1 MTDQQPPTK
10 LGLTDAELT
19 AHPTAFASGAMKD
32 LFVVVSEPPIQMTR
46 YRLAIFDFDGTLADS
61 LPWFRA
67 SFQDM
72 ITRFD
77 LAPVGA
83 DEIEGL
89 RGMSGRQIMARL
101 NVPMWRLPAIVS
113 DMRKRKLA
121 AAGEISLFD
130 GVEEMLSDMQRLGI
144 RTAIVSSDTEESVR
158 RVLGPV
164 VALVS
169 RFDCGAAIFGKHR
182 KFRRVARQLG
192 IKPADTICIRDIE
205 AAGAAGMASG
215 AVAWGYAFPAALQ
228 AAGPTH
234 FFSSIAELT
243 HRLANAAAIAQ
254 DTHALQGCG

>member
-1 MTDQQPPTK
+1 
-10 LGLTDAELT
+10 
-19 AHPTAFASGAMKD
+19 
-32 LFVVVSEPPIQMTR
+32 MTR

-72 ITRFD
+72 IARFD

-89 RGMSGRQIMARL
+89 RMMTGRQIMARL

-130 GVEEMLSDMQRLGI
+130 GVGEMLSALQHSDI
-144 RTAIVSSDTEESVR
+144 KVAIVSSDSEESVR
-158 RVLGPV
+158 RVLGPM
-164 VALVS
+164 ASLIS
-169 RFDCGAAIFGKHR
+169 RFDCGAAVFGKHR
-182 KFRRVARQLG
+182 KFRRVARRLG
-192 IKPADTICIRDIE
+192 AKPAHTICIGDELRDIE
-205 AAGAAGMASG
+205 AARTAGMDSG
-215 AVAWGYAFPAALQ
+215 AVSWGYAFPAALQ

-234 FFSSIAELT
+234 FFDSMAEIT
-243 HRLANAAAIAQ
+243 HRLANAAATAQ
-254 DTHALQGCG
+254 DTHVPQSCG